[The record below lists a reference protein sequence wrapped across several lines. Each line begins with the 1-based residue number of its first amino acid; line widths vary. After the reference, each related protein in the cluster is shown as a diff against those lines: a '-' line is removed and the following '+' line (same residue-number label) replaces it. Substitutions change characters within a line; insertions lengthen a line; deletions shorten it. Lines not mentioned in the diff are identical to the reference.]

1 MTMVPWIQVLSVVL
15 VTSPEP
21 EAPSFLHD
29 VLPVLTKAG
38 CNSGACHGAMAGK
51 GGLKLS
57 LRGYDPE
64 ADHFVLVRQ
73 HLGRRV
79 DLADPEQS
87 LLLLKATGQLKHGG
101 GQRLRPD
108 DEDARLLRQWLA
120 SGAPGPKSGER
131 TLQRLEVQ
139 PAAAVAKP
147 EESLRLQVIAH
158 YSNGQ
163 SRDVTR
169 WTKFSSTDESVAA
182 IDDSGTVT
190 VKGCGE
196 TALSIWFSNQVAV
209 ATLTVPFPHAEI
221 PTSAYVCHNFIDEH
235 INQKLAQLRLP
246 ASPPCT
252 DREFIRRV
260 FLDVTGTLPRPEQV
274 AAFLADQRPDKRAVL
289 IDQLLASPEFV
300 DYWTAKWADLFLVSS
315 AKLPQSAVWAF
326 HSYLRRSVA
335 QNKPWNQLAREILT
349 ATGSNLEQG
358 QANYFLLH
366 QEVAQ
371 LTEVT
376 SVTFL
381 GMSLTCARCHNH
393 PLEKWTQDQYWAFA
407 NLLSRVGIKSGD
419 RPGEVWVQPRPDG
432 DVLHPRRG
440 VPLPP
445 TPLDGTPLPLDAA
458 GDRRQVLADWLT
470 HPDNPYFA
478 KAIINRVWKSCLGR
492 GLIEPEDD
500 VRLTNPPSNPALLA
514 ALEKDFVA
522 NGYDV
527 RRLLRLILNS
537 AAYQRSSVPVPENA
551 GDERFYARY
560 LPRRLPAEV
569 ILDAYSQITG
579 VPTPFTEVHAGNTG
593 GISAISDY
601 PLGTR
606 ALQLPDAKVVSRF
619 LDTFGRPARELACA
633 CERDQ
638 ESSVRQA
645 LHLSNGQTLNDK
657 LRSPQSLTA
666 QWVKAGVTNEQAI
679 ELIFELALA
688 RPPTAAERSRFL
700 EQMTQA
706 EKDGTNR
713 RDILDDVVWAVLTSR
728 EFLFNH

>member
-1 MTMVPWIQVLSVVL
+1 MVPWIYVLSVL
-15 VTSPEP
+15 LLTPPETA
-21 EAPSFLHD
+21 APSFLHD
-29 VLPVLTKAG
+29 VLPILTKAG

-79 DLADPEQS
+79 DLAEPDQS
-87 LLLLKATGQLKHGG
+87 LFLLKATGVVKHGG

-108 DEDARLLRQWLA
+108 DEDTRLLRQWLA
-120 SGAPGPKSGER
+120 SGAPGSKPNEP
-131 TLQRLEVQ
+131 TLLRLEVQ

-147 EESLRLQVIAH
+147 EERLTLRVLAH
-158 YSNGQ
+158 YSGGQ
-163 SRDVTR
+163 RRDVTR
-169 WTKFSSTDESVAA
+169 WTKFTSTDESVAA
-182 IDDSGTVT
+182 IDESGTVT

-196 TALSIWFSNQVAV
+196 TALSVWFSNQVAV
-209 ATLTVPFPHAEI
+209 ATLTVPFPRAEV
-221 PTSAYVCHNFIDEH
+221 PASAYLCHNFIDEH
-235 INQKLAQLRLP
+235 VNQKLAQLRLP
-246 ASPPCT
+246 AAPLCS

-274 AAFLADQRPDKRAVL
+274 AAFLADQRTDKRAAL
-289 IDQLLASPEFV
+289 IDQLLASPEYV
-300 DYWTAKWADLFLVSS
+300 DFWTAKWADLFLVSS
-315 AKLPQSAVWAF
+315 AKLPQPAVWAF
-326 HSYLRRSVA
+326 HSFLRRNVA
-335 QNKPWNQLAREILT
+335 QNKPWNQLAWEVLT
-349 ATGSNLEQG
+349 ATGSNLDHG

-371 LTEVT
+371 LAEVT
-376 SVTFL
+376 SVTFMGL
-381 GMSLTCARCHNH
+381 SLTCARCHNH
-393 PLEKWTQDQYWAFA
+393 PLEKWTQDQYWSFA

-419 RPGEVWVQPRPDG
+419 RPGEVWIQPRPDG

-445 TPLDGTPLPLDAA
+445 TPLDGTPLPLDAP
-458 GDRRQVLADWLT
+458 GDRRQVLAQWLT
-470 HPDNPYFA
+470 SPDNPYFA
-478 KAIINRVWKSCLGR
+478 KAFINRVWKSCLGR

-500 VRLTNPPSNPALLA
+500 VRLTNPPSHPALLA
-514 ALEKDFVA
+514 ALERDFVA
-522 NGYDV
+522 HGYDM

-537 AAYQRSSVPVPENA
+537 AAYQRSSAALPENA

-593 GISAISDY
+593 GISAIGDY

-606 ALQLPDAKVVSRF
+606 AVQLPDAKVVSRF
-619 LDTFGRPARELACA
+619 LDAFGRPARELACA

-666 QWVKAGVTNEQAI
+666 RWVAAGVTNEEAV
-679 ELIFELALA
+679 ERVFELALA

-700 EQMTQA
+700 EQMTHA
-706 EKDGTNR
+706 EKDGTPR
-713 RDILDDVVWAVLTSR
+713 RDIFDDVVWAVLTCR